1 MTLIL
6 DTATRISSFSI
17 DSKFGKNLRIPSRS
31 CPCPPPFANNYFS
44 WQRYIPFL
52 RTIAKIDRPTLFACM
67 YITCTSVFLSWPP
80 HIGDTS
86 QDWSL
91 LTNNRIRCQGR
102 TWCLLDFASG
112 WCYDW
117 PTHFGVLSCIA
128 SPIGL
133 SLWIHFSVYYA
144 THVLILAGWISMPR
158 PSCVICSGVAAF
170 GGDANKSLGM
180 LEVYPDEHAVHSH
193 LPHGSCAFAMHL
205 VHVQT
210 GSAVL
215 QTYLCKGFSINNRS
229 TRPFYDPEQASCIT
243 SHNLVVVTRHKY

>member
-1 MTLIL
+1 
-6 DTATRISSFSI
+6 
-17 DSKFGKNLRIPSRS
+17 
-31 CPCPPPFANNYFS
+31 
-44 WQRYIPFL
+44 
-52 RTIAKIDRPTLFACM
+52 
-67 YITCTSVFLSWPP
+67 
-80 HIGDTS
+80 
-86 QDWSL
+86 
-91 LTNNRIRCQGR
+91 
-102 TWCLLDFASG
+102 
-112 WCYDW
+112 
-117 PTHFGVLSCIA
+117 
-128 SPIGL
+128 
-133 SLWIHFSVYYA
+133 
-144 THVLILAGWISMPR
+144 MPR

-210 GSAVL
+210 GSVVL